1 MDTNEKLKIEL
12 LRESNEAISDEIAAN
27 KSRCLRILEEWPE
40 LAKICAV
47 PIKKI
52 ESLHSDISKASLK
65 DGKMGD
71 LPNSYYNKLD
81 SMVSADT
88 FLDNFTISSF
98 DFMTVNRDRYTAD
111 E

>member
-1 MDTNEKLKIEL
+1 MLFQYRR
-12 LRESNEAISDEIAAN
+12 LRASIQT
-27 KSRCLRILEEWPE
+27 L
-40 LAKICAV
+40 V
-47 PIKKI
+47 
-52 ESLHSDISKASLK
+52 KASLK

-81 SMVSADT
+81 STVSADT
-88 FLDNFTISSF
+88 FFDNFTISSF